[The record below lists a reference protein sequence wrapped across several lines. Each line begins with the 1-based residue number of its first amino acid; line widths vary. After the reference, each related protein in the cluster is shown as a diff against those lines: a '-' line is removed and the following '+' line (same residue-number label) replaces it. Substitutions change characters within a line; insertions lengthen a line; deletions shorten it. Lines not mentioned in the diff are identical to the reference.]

1 MKYSV
6 IELAATGAPYVA
18 AELNVL
24 AADGWEIVAVFDNPY
39 HRRLCALVRRADA
52 AA

>member
-6 IELAATGAPYVA
+6 VELDATGAPSVA

-24 AADGWEIVAVFDNPY
+24 AANGWEIVAVFDNPY
-39 HRRLCALVRRADA
+39 HRRLCVLVRRADA
-52 AA
+52 VA